1 MPKSK
6 ESLVRAQ
13 AKTKV
18 IEEHRRAANDTGSTE
33 VQVALLTTQI
43 RSLTEHLKRHSKDF
57 AARRG
62 LLVQVGRRS
71 SLLKYL
77 NNTERERYLEI
88 IQKLGIRAK

>member
-6 ESLVRAQ
+6 EMLARAE
-13 AKTKV
+13 AKTKL
-18 IEEHRRAANDTGSTE
+18 ISEHRRGAKDTGSTE
-33 VQVALLTTQI
+33 VQVALLTSQI
-43 RSLTEHLKRHSKDF
+43 RSLTGHLKIHSKDF

-77 NNTERERYLEI
+77 NNTDRERYLEL
-88 IQKLGIRAK
+88 IQKLEIRAK

>member
-6 ESLVRAQ
+6 EKVVRAEN
-13 AKTKV
+13 KTKL
-18 IEEHRRAANDTGSTE
+18 IAEHRHAQNDTGSTE
-33 VQVALLTTQI
+33 VQVALLTSQI
-43 RSLTEHLKRHSKDF
+43 RSLTEHLKRHTKDF

-77 NNTERERYLEI
+77 NNTDRERYLEL
-88 IQKLGIRAK
+88 IQKLEIRAK

>member
-6 ESLVRAQ
+6 ELVARAE

-18 IEEHRRAANDTGSTE
+18 IEAHRRGKNDTGSTE
-33 VQVALLTTQI
+33 VQVALLTSQI
-43 RSLTEHLKRHSKDF
+43 RSLTEHLKVHSKDF

-71 SLLKYL
+71 SLLKYM
-77 NNTERERYLEI
+77 NRVDREQYLEL

>member
-13 AKTKV
+13 MKTKV
-18 IEEHRRAANDTGSTE
+18 IEEHRRGAKDTGSTE
-33 VQVALLTTQI
+33 VQVALLTSQI

-77 NNTERERYLEI
+77 NNTERERYLDI

>member
-6 ESLVRAQ
+6 EGLAQ
-13 AKTKV
+13 AEAKQKV
-18 IEEHRRAANDTGSTE
+18 IVEFRRKDGDTGSTE
-33 VQVALLTTQI
+33 VQVALLTAQI
-43 RSLTEHLKRHSKDF
+43 RSLTEHLKKHTKDY

-71 SLLKYL
+71 SLLKYM
-77 NNTERERYLEI
+77 NKTDREGYLEL

>member
-6 ESLVRAQ
+6 ESLVRAE

>member
-1 MPKSK
+1 MPKSR
-6 ESLVRAQ
+6 ESVERA
-13 AKTKV
+13 AKKSKL
-18 IEEHRRAANDTGSTE
+18 IGEHRRSATDTGSTE
-33 VQVALLTTQI
+33 IQVALLTSQI

-77 NNTERERYLEI
+77 SNTDRQRYLDL
-88 IQKLGIRAK
+88 IQKLDIRAK